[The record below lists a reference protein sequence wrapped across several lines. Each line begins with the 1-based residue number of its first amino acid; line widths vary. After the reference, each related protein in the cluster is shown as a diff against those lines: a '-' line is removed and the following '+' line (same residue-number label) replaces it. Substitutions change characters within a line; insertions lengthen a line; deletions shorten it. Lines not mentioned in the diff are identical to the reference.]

1 MNDVTN
7 GSQPAEAQ
15 VYAANEDPKLDVS
28 RLASGQRAVVGLT
41 EILEDS
47 VDLLGATLREEAARI
62 PRLLIRPAASIL
74 SVAVGAL
81 FLTASAALY
90 FRDLFGGW
98 SWSFLALGAFYV
110 LLGVVVWKS
119 GRARQ

>member
-1 MNDVTN
+1 MTKA
-7 GSQPAEAQ
+7 SQAAAAP
-15 VYAANEDPKLDVS
+15 VYRANEDSRPDAS
-28 RLASGQRAVVGLT
+28 RLASAQRAVVGLT

-47 VDLLGATLREEAARI
+47 VDLLGATLREEGTRL
-62 PRLLIRPAASIL
+62 PGLLIRPAAGIVSA
-74 SVAVGAL
+74 AVGAG
-81 FLTASAALY
+81 FLTASAALL

-98 SWSFLALGAFYV
+98 PWSFLTIGAFYV